1 LSTFVLMSIGNN
13 VKKIREL
20 KNLKQEYLA
29 KQIGVSRRYYM
40 MMENEEVE
48 IKKERLELISKV
60 LDVNVSELNSFD
72 NKKIFSHYLSD
83 TSLNQAN
90 ILILEAANLKKEKEF
105 FEKQKE
111 LYEKLLIEKDFRIK
125 TLEDSIEALKTKKK

>member
-1 LSTFVLMSIGNN
+1 MSIGNN

>member
-1 LSTFVLMSIGNN
+1 MSIGNN

-60 LDVNVSELNSFD
+60 LDVNVSELNNFD

>member
-1 LSTFVLMSIGNN
+1 MSIGNN

-105 FEKQKE
+105 FEKQRE

>member
-1 LSTFVLMSIGNN
+1 
-13 VKKIREL
+13 
-20 KNLKQEYLA
+20 
-29 KQIGVSRRYYM
+29 M

-60 LDVNVSELNSFD
+60 LDVNVSELNNFD